1 MKKVISCTLV
11 LVIVLSIFAACS
23 AQEHTPITTTYA
35 SDSTETD
42 APFDLD
48 GYEEA
53 VGQFRTH
60 VMDNSLLLYN
70 VGNYEINYLN
80 ALQSISGSTS
90 NETAEKGFEWLSKQ
104 TDATR
109 ETVDAAHQT
118 IRDEYAELILVE
130 VDGKEAEALDGYVHS
145 MYEGYAALYDCVTSN
160 SLNASQLTTK
170 INDAIGLIN
179 GANDDI
185 GLFIGE

>member
-1 MKKVISCTLV
+1 MKRIISIL
-11 LVIVLSIFAACS
+11 LISAILLLLAACS
-23 AQEHTPITTTYA
+23 TQEPESKTTT
-35 SDSTETD
+35 SVPKITKTD
-42 APFDLD
+42 APFDLT

-53 VGQFRTH
+53 VGQFRAH

-70 VGNYEINYLN
+70 VGNYEVNYLK
-80 ALQSISGSTS
+80 ALGTTS
-90 NETAEKGFEWLSKQ
+90 DKTADNGFEWLSKQ

-109 ETVDAAHQT
+109 ESVDAAHQI

-185 GLFIGE
+185 GLFIDE

>member
-1 MKKVISCTLV
+1 MKRIISILLISAIMLILT
-11 LVIVLSIFAACS
+11 ACS
-23 AQEHTPITTTYA
+23 AQEPEPIATTSA
-35 SDSTETD
+35 PESTETD
-42 APFDLD
+42 APFDLA
-48 GYEEA
+48 GYEKT

-118 IRDEYAELILVE
+118 IRDEYAELLLVE
-130 VDGKEAEALDGYVHS
+130 VDGKEAEALDGYVRS
-145 MYEGYAALYDCVTSN
+145 MYEGYEALYDCVTSN
-160 SLNASQLTTK
+160 SLTASQLTTK

-185 GLFIGE
+185 SLFIDE